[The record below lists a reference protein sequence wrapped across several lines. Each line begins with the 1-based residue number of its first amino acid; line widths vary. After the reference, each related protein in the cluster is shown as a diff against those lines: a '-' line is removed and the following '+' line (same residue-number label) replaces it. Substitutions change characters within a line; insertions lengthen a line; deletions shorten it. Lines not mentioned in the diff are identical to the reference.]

1 MRFCIHVDFCVNF
14 PMNECNVFHMP
25 ELNDSEQPG
34 IYDLISAY
42 PARYTKML
50 LFGRA
55 ATEDFLHT
63 REMIKDLQAEF
74 EKGNLKTG
82 SEPDKI
88 INELTQAMT

>member
-1 MRFCIHVDFCVNF
+1 
-14 PMNECNVFHMP
+14 MP
-25 ELNDSEQPG
+25 EFDDPEQPL

-63 REMIKDLQAEF
+63 REMIKNLRAEF
-74 EKGNLKTG
+74 ERGNFKPAI
-82 SEPDKI
+82 EPDKI
-88 INELTQAMT
+88 IDGLTPFII